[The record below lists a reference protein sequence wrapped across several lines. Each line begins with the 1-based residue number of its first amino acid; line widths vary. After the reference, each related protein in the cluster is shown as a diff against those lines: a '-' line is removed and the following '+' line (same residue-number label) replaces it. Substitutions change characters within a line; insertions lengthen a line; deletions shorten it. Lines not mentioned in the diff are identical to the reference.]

1 MILQLQIWVKGALNK
16 NRLSLK
22 LSLKSLKDI
31 EVKSSKRLEIK
42 AWSSTE
48 RWVLERESLKLFL
61 VRWEVMRWDPLSL
74 SRKQRE
80 ERRLRRGPRENLLNF
95 GGQKGARETRRGQVP
110 FDLLLLANLNM
121 VFQVH
126 PDMAGVAWPILH
138 APTPGQSLTVT
149 LKGYF
154 CVICHFM
161 PLSDFASS
169 ESILTCPRVHAHAHT
184 HVCMYIWTCM
194 YTCTYVCLK
203 RYIIFHAA
211 NMYVCVCV
219 SHAASTLLVHREF
232 HALRENT
239 KS

>member
-1 MILQLQIWVKGALNK
+1 
-16 NRLSLK
+16 
-22 LSLKSLKDI
+22 
-31 EVKSSKRLEIK
+31 
-42 AWSSTE
+42 
-48 RWVLERESLKLFL
+48 
-61 VRWEVMRWDPLSL
+61 MRWDPLSL

-126 PDMAGVAWPILH
+126 PATAGVAWPVLH

-219 SHAASTLLVHREF
+219 SVTLPVRSWSTENSMLWGKILNHRPSFFSSVGKRTEKPYILPQKKAITLECLVM
-232 HALRENT
+232 NQ
-239 KS
+239 